1 MADEKKKEE
10 EVKEEPAKKGPLK
23 LIIIIV
29 VALVVL
35 GGGGLFAWSKFSK
48 SDVEAEEEEVSKKVA
63 EGHGEEE
70 EKPTGFLKLAP
81 FVVNLSEDVGT
92 TYLKLTVVL
101 EMDDTESVSGAEMIM
116 PKMRDAIIVLLS
128 SKKFDEIGTVD
139 GKFQLR
145 EEIVARVN
153 HILSGSK
160 VKTAYFTEFIVQ

>member
-1 MADEKKKEE
+1 MADKKNDEE
-10 EVKEEPAKKGPLK
+10 EVKEKPAKKGPLK

-35 GGGGLFAWSKFSK
+35 GGGGFFAWSMFSK
-48 SDVEAEEEEVSKKVA
+48 GDVEAEDADVA
-63 EGHGEEE
+63 ENVSEEDTGEE
-70 EKPTGFLKLAP
+70 EKPAGFLKLDP
-81 FVVNLSEDVGT
+81 FVVNLNEDVGT

-101 EMDDTESVSGAEMIM
+101 EMDDAESVSGAEVMM
-116 PKMRDAIIVLLS
+116 PKMRDAVIVLLS

-153 HILSGSK
+153 HILSGNK
-160 VKTAYFTEFIVQ
+160 VKTAYFTEFIIQ

>member
-1 MADEKKKEE
+1 MVDKKNNEE

-29 VALVVL
+29 VVLVVL
-35 GGGGLFAWSKFSK
+35 GGGGFFAWSKFSK
-48 SDVEAEEEEVSKKVA
+48 SDVETEGEKVA
-63 EGHGEEE
+63 ERVVEEVAEEE
-70 EKPTGFLKLAP
+70 EKPAGFLKLDP
-81 FVVNLSEDVGT
+81 FVVNLNEDVGT

-101 EMDDTESVSGAEMIM
+101 EMDDTKSVSGAEVMM

-145 EEIVARVN
+145 EEIVARIN
-153 HILSGSK
+153 HILSGNK
-160 VKTAYFTEFIVQ
+160 VKTAYFTDFIIQ